1 MPWCERSQ
9 RAMVCGPALTW
20 TPQERARLLLT
31 QVPTHPVFNVGVE
44 RIGAALAHFQ
54 TLPPV

>member
-1 MPWCERSQ
+1 
-9 RAMVCGPALTW
+9 MVFRPALTPM
-20 TPQERARLLLT
+20 PQEEPVYLLLT